1 MADFSRELNTD
12 IQVEQF
18 VDGILCIR
26 DKKEKRKAINR
37 IASAERNLKDY
48 RFFSTF
54 KYRDNRDF
62 EYRDDN
68 VRAELR
74 ERIVNELFELTR
86 LGNDEEIS
94 LGKGG
99 AAPNSIVRQEAKAF
113 YVMGPPASGKSGV
126 SSQIADLYG
135 CYILDSD
142 YAKRKLPEYKNQ
154 IGAAAL
160 VHEESDAIVFGEN
173 GLMDHCMA
181 LRNNIVIPKI
191 GWNMVSVLKM
201 CNGLND
207 AGYKVYLI
215 SVDLD
220 RQKATQRAY
229 NRFITTSRY
238 VPLSLVFDNYGNQST
253 LNYFKIKQKHS
264 HVFEGFSQIST
275 DVAIGQPAIL
285 VEEHN
290 MEELKNV
297 EWR

>member
-1 MADFSRELNTD
+1 
-12 IQVEQF
+12 
-18 VDGILCIR
+18 
-26 DKKEKRKAINR
+26 
-37 IASAERNLKDY
+37 
-48 RFFSTF
+48 
-54 KYRDNRDF
+54 
-62 EYRDDN
+62 
-68 VRAELR
+68 
-74 ERIVNELFELTR
+74 
-86 LGNDEEIS
+86 
-94 LGKGG
+94 
-99 AAPNSIVRQEAKAF
+99 
-113 YVMGPPASGKSGV
+113 
-126 SSQIADLYG
+126 
-135 CYILDSD
+135 
-142 YAKRKLPEYKNQ
+142 
-154 IGAAAL
+154 
-160 VHEESDAIVFGEN
+160 
-173 GLMDHCMA
+173 MA

-191 GWNMVSVLKM
+191 GWNIVSVLKM

-253 LNYFKIKQKHS
+253 LNYFKIKQKDS